1 MNELK
6 KLVCILLSLIGM
18 HTIQAEIITY
28 PAEVTPGSW
37 LCFRKEIS
45 VEKDASHNLLKI
57 AADSKYWLWING
69 ELVVR
74 EGGLKRGP
82 NPKDTYCD
90 ILQDVKGLVPGK
102 NTIALLVWYFGKEG
116 FSHRNSPTAGISVD
130 LTIGKQRYISDD
142 SWKVSIHP
150 SFYIPKGI
158 KPNFRLPESNIGFDA
173 EKKVAFWDK
182 DFDDTQWKNVKVIK
196 KELSG
201 WGQLVERPIPMWKDY
216 GLKDYVK
223 VERKSDTLLVAY
235 LPYNAQVNP
244 YIKLKAKAGR
254 LIDIRT
260 DNYRGG
266 GTPNVYAEYI
276 TKSGIQEFEA
286 WGWMNGHQVLYTI
299 PKDVEVLE
307 LKFRVQP

>member
-1 MNELK
+1 MNILK
-6 KLVCILLSLIGM
+6 KMVCILLGIIGI

-37 LCFRKEIS
+37 LCFRKDIS
-45 VEKDASHNLLKI
+45 VGKDASHNLLKI

-69 ELVVR
+69 ELIVR
-74 EGGLKRGP
+74 EGNLKRGP

-90 ILQDVKGLVPGK
+90 ILRDVKGLVSGR
-102 NTIALLVWYFGKEG
+102 NTIALLVWYFGKDG
-116 FSHRNSPTAGISVD
+116 FSHRNSPTAGVSVD

-150 SFYIPKGI
+150 SFYIPNGI
-158 KPNFRLPESNIGFDA
+158 NPNYRLPESNIGFNA
-173 EKKVAFWDK
+173 QKEVAFWDK
-182 DFDDTQWKNVKVIK
+182 DFDDALWQDAKVIK

-201 WGQLVERPIPMWKDY
+201 WNQLVERPIPMWKDY

-223 VERKSDTLLVAY
+223 VERKSDTLFVAY

-244 YIKLKAKAGR
+244 YIKLKAKVGEI
-254 LIDIRT
+254 IDIRT
-260 DNYRGG
+260 DNYCGG

-276 TKSGIQEFEA
+276 TKMVFR
-286 WGWMNGHQVLYTI
+286 N
-299 PKDVEVLE
+299 
-307 LKFRVQP
+307 LKRGGG